1 MMMMMLL
8 MLTTTTEP
16 RAAGSAGE
24 SMRGG
29 ASGQRV
35 NRGWQQK
42 ASRQPGRREGD
53 KGVRTT
59 MVECYTFSLSY
70 RAVVVHDSL
79 VAHAAREVV
88 AVLPQLLQ
96 QLGAR

>member
-1 MMMMMLL
+1 ML

-16 RAAGSAGE
+16 RAVGSAGE

-29 ASGQRV
+29 ASAQRV
-35 NRGWQQK
+35 SRGLQQK

-53 KGVRTT
+53 NGMRTT
-59 MVECYTFSLSY
+59 MVKCYTFSLFY

-79 VAHAAREVV
+79 VAHAAREIV

-96 QLGAR
+96 QLGVR